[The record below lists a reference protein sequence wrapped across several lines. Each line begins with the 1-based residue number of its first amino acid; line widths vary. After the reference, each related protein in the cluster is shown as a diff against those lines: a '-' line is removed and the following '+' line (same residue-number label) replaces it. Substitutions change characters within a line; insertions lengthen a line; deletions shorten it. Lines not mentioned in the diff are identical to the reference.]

1 MEKNI
6 IQALDLAESH
16 SDEGEFEIAID
27 ILREALRN
35 HPNNLKV
42 RTMLGVVLAKAYK
55 DRDSE
60 KMLRSVLRQDPYHE
74 EAVSALGRLLDNSL
88 RTQEAEQLLRNLLRN
103 KKNSHLIM
111 NDLTRML
118 LEEGRIE
125 EAYSL
130 AKDFIQRNPNELKS
144 YTLLRELYLLDEI
157 RLEDNL
163 LDSDYKSSEW
173 ESLVTNLLE
182 QYDLTKKIVQLSDTN
197 NLEPDF
203 LSDEMSRL
211 LGRFEE
217 LKVSLDRVDGKV
229 SKPILDSMNQALAEI
244 SKYKPNN

>member
-42 RTMLGVVLAKAYK
+42 RTMLGVVLAKANK

-88 RTQEAEQLLRNLLRN
+88 RTQEAEQLFRNLLRN
-103 KKNSHLIM
+103 KKNSHLIL

-130 AKDFIQRNPNELKS
+130 AKDHIQRNPNELKS
-144 YTLLRELYLLDEI
+144 YSLIRELFLLDEI

-163 LDSDYKSSEW
+163 LDSDYKSGEW

-182 QYDLTKKIVQLSDTN
+182 QYDLIKKIEQLSDTN
-197 NLEPDF
+197 DLEPDF
-203 LSDEMSRL
+203 LSDERSRL
-211 LGRFEE
+211 LGRIEE
-217 LKVSLDRVDGKV
+217 MKVSLDRVDGKV
-229 SKPILDSMNQALAEI
+229 SKTILDSMNQALAEI
-244 SKYKPNN
+244 SKYQSNN